1 MGLCLTCAFNKMVC
15 TKTLY
20 KYIDEQ
26 LLEVRNLD
34 LTEKMSRRLPK
45 HAPHKNSRL
54 PGLSIEERP
63 AEVATRKEFG
73 HFEIDTIVGKRDGQE
88 SVIMTLIERQTRF
101 QIIRLVDG
109 RDADSVA
116 YSMQSIITEYGD
128 VIKSV
133 TADNGPEFTTLS
145 QVLESVAPVY
155 FTHPYTSSERGTN
168 EAHNRM
174 VRRDFPKGESLDVV
188 SPADVAKTADKLNNM
203 PRRQLDYRS
212 PAECFAAA
220 CG

>member
-1 MGLCLTCAFNKMVC
+1 
-15 TKTLY
+15 
-20 KYIDEQ
+20 
-26 LLEVRNLD
+26 
-34 LTEKMSRRLPK
+34 MSRRISR
-45 HAPHKNSRL
+45 HAIHKNSRL
-54 PGLSIEERP
+54 LGLSIEDRP

-88 SVIMTLIERQTRF
+88 SVIMTLIERQSRF
-101 QIIRLVDG
+101 QIIRLIDS

-116 YSMQSIITEYGD
+116 YAMHGVLAEYGSII
-128 VIKSV
+128 KSI

-145 QVLESVAPVY
+145 QVLASVAPVY

-168 EAHNRM
+168 EVHNRM
-174 VRRDFPKGESLDVV
+174 IRRYFPKGESLDAV

-203 PRRQLDYRS
+203 PRRQLNYRS
-212 PAECFAAA
+212 PAECFAVA